1 MEQFPARPYTQAKS
15 DPAGLLIHARVRFAT
30 QFHMERIAPMSG
42 YRHMEHVTN
51 VRGDRMQ
58 LAQSD
63 RFRDGLRQVF
73 AICHEPLPAEMEELL
88 QRLQNDD
95 LADQSRAGP

>member
-1 MEQFPARPYTQAKS
+1 MFHKEQF
-15 DPAGLLIHARVRFAT
+15 V
-30 QFHMERIAPMSG
+30 PMSG
-42 YRHMEHVTN
+42 YQHKENPSTF
-51 VRGDRMQ
+51 RGDGMQ